1 MTPPHGSPSAACWL
15 PARRKHPPAD
25 QPAAGS
31 PAAWWQPGWP
41 PAAGTLLQPR
51 CVRQGPFQYFSI
63 ARQTGSCYVLFVTC
77 YLLLVTGYLLLVT
90 CYVLLVACYVLLVT
104 RYLQAIVRPPIIF
117 SRFSAHDFRNPSS
130 TIARSTCTMVALLAT
145 DVLCCWSQNASLLLT
160 SLFVL
165 FPLPK

>member
-1 MTPPHGSPSAACWL
+1 MTPPHGSPS
-15 PARRKHPPAD
+15 
-25 QPAAGS
+25 
-31 PAAWWQPGWP
+31 AAWWQPGWP

-90 CYVLLVACYVLLVT
+90 CYLFLVACFFVT
-104 RYLQAIVRPPIIF
+104 RYLQAVVGPPIIF

>member
-1 MTPPHGSPSAACWL
+1 MTPPHGSPS
-15 PARRKHPPAD
+15 
-25 QPAAGS
+25 
-31 PAAWWQPGWP
+31 AAWWQPGWP
-41 PAAGTLLQPR
+41 PAAGTLFQPR

-63 ARQTGSCYVLFVTC
+63 ARQTGSCYVLFVTCYLLLVTC

-117 SRFSAHDFRNPSS
+117 SRFSVHDIRNPSS

-165 FPLPK
+165 LPLPK

>member
-1 MTPPHGSPSAACWL
+1 MG
-15 PARRKHPPAD
+15 ARR
-25 QPAAGS
+25 
-31 PAAWWQPGWP
+31 QPGGSLAGRP
-41 PAAGTLLQPR
+41 LLEPSCSHAASGKGL
-51 CVRQGPFQYFSI
+51 FSI
-63 ARQTGSCYVLFVTC
+63 LVLRDKREAVTC
-77 YLLLVTGYLLLVT
+77 YLLLVTCYWLLVT

-145 DVLCCWSQNASLLLT
+145 DVLCCWSQNANLLLT

-165 FPLPK
+165 LPLPK